1 MFAFNAQPFF
11 SSLNQ
16 KSLQRKFFLVFPV
29 LLSLTSAETLW
40 AKASLRLKIFANSK
54 SDPPTQIWVRGNGY
68 SKVFSLSDQSSELTI
83 DLKEQGV
90 YDVILTFK
98 SGEMEQKF
106 VTVDSDEKNLE
117 FVQKQKGNQRD

>member
-29 LLSLTSAETLW
+29 LLSLTSAGTLW

-98 SGEMEQKF
+98 SGEMEHKF

-117 FVQKQKGNQRD
+117 FVQ